1 MDTGV
6 CVSCGAE
13 DVELNDNGECEN
25 CGDVKT
31 EEEPEEAEAE
41 VE

>member
-25 CGDVKT
+25 CAGAKGEG
-31 EEEPEEAEAE
+31 EEEMGEAE
-41 VE
+41 